1 MFRILELDGTGH
13 CAFILAQIRLA
24 LIGIRLAYLAGMS
37 TTPTKKFLK
46 CRHLKEL
53 VGRRLAPEPQQHHV
67 LKTNKRYHGQNS
79 AKRTKPRLSFQL

>member
-1 MFRILELDGTGH
+1 VELDGTVH
-13 CAFILAQIRLA
+13 HAFILTHIRLA
-24 LIGIRLAYLAGMS
+24 LIRIRLAYFAGMS

-67 LKTNKRYHGQNS
+67 LKINKRYHGQNS
-79 AKRTKPRLSFQL
+79 AKRTKPWLSFQL